1 MLCHGI
7 RENEK
12 ERKKMVSDLEIK
24 PTRPT
29 LFPANTRQEHT
40 RETETQPQQ
49 IGAGSI
55 KLNMTRPDQTNIII
69 KEHIQKPVKQD
80 HSNKKRESIQTFA

>member
-1 MLCHGI
+1 
-7 RENEK
+7 
-12 ERKKMVSDLEIK
+12 MVSDLEIK

-49 IGAGSI
+49 IGAGST
-55 KLNMTRPDQTNIII
+55 KLNMTRPDQTNTLI
-69 KEHIQKPVKQD
+69 KEQIQKSVKQD
-80 HSNKKRESIQTFA
+80 RSDKKRESIQTFA